1 MDRLTTRAPR
11 DPAFSGL
18 LPEAPATRRAPTGAP
33 GLLVTPAVLEL
44 VARSAA
50 LPRGIAF
57 LHLGPAE
64 CVASAFG
71 VSVRVVEQARAC
83 LESAAERPLLL
94 EVHAEALARMRKAP
108 PVPTAPA
115 RPRGQQPEALIRDAE
130 GHHLGVDFLVH
141 GAFESVAVTFGVHPD
156 AVIAARELLAARAVG
171 PGAAP
176 AQP

>member
-1 MDRLTTRAPR
+1 
-11 DPAFSGL
+11 
-18 LPEAPATRRAPTGAP
+18 
-33 GLLVTPAVLEL
+33 VLEL

-57 LHLGPAE
+57 LHMGPAE

-71 VSVRVVEQARAC
+71 VSVRLVEQARAC

-94 EVHAEALARMRKAP
+94 DVHADALARARKDPPRPPAP
-108 PVPTAPA
+108 S
-115 RPRGQQPEALIRDAE
+115 RPQGHHPEAVIRDAE

-156 AVIAARELLAARAVG
+156 TVIAARELLAARAAVA
-171 PGAAP
+171 GAAP